1 MASVHKSP
9 ITRWLE
15 KTNAFWFALFTT
27 VVAFSLYTCVYAF
40 RKMFVVATFE
50 GMVYLNISYKVWLV
64 TFQLI
69 GYGAAKFVGIKII
82 SELKA
87 SSRAMGILLTV
98 SIAGLSW
105 FLFGLIPAPYNI
117 IFLFTNGFPL
127 GLVWGMVFGYLE
139 GRRFTEVLGAGI
151 SVSFIF
157 SAGLAKS
164 VGGFIMR
171 DWGVSQMWMPF
182 VTACVFTLPL
192 LIFLYLLDK
201 VPAPTPLDESL
212 RTRRQPMNAAER
224 RKFVATF
231 LPGIIFFTLSYVLL
245 TIFRDFRDNFS
256 AEVWKSL
263 GYGNSP
269 EIFTATEIPVSIM
282 VLIVMGSLMVI
293 RNNQRAF
300 MINHLIIIV
309 GMMLTGVCTFL
320 FQQELI
326 SAPIWMI
333 CIGIGLYLGY
343 VPFNSIFFDRL
354 LAAFHYVGTVGFLI
368 YLADSFGYL
377 GSVGVLFFKE
387 FGYAEIS
394 WLQFFISSGYIM
406 SVTGT
411 LLMTGS
417 LIYFHTRHRQLI
429 GNVEKA
435 DERRN
440 ESQVKNGAANGR
452 LPHHLNSK

>member
-1 MASVHKSP
+1 MASALKSS
-9 ITRWLE
+9 ITLWLE
-15 KTNAFWFALFTT
+15 KTNGFWFAFFTT

-40 RKMFVVATFE
+40 RKMFVVATFD
-50 GMVYLNISYKVWLV
+50 GISYLGISYKVWLV
-64 TFQLI
+64 TFQVV
-69 GYGAAKFVGIKII
+69 GYAAAKFVGIKII

-87 SSRAMGILLTV
+87 NSRAMGILLSITV
-98 SIAGLSW
+98 AGLSW
-105 FLFGLIPAPYNI
+105 LLFGLVPAPYNI

-127 GLVWGMVFGYLE
+127 GMVWGMVFGYLE

-171 DWGVSQMWMPF
+171 DWNVSEMWMPF

-201 VPAPTPLDESL
+201 VPPPTPLDESL
-212 RTRRQPMNAAER
+212 RTRREPMNSAER
-224 RKFVATF
+224 KKFVATF
-231 LPGIIFFTLSYVLL
+231 LPGIILFTLSYVLL

-269 EIFTATEIPVSIM
+269 EIFTATEVPVSIM

-293 RNNQRAF
+293 KNNHRAF
-300 MINHLIIIV
+300 MINHLIIIT

-320 FQQELI
+320 FQEQLI
-326 SAPIWMI
+326 SAPSWMI

-354 LAAFHYVGTVGFLI
+354 LAAFRYVGTVGFLI

-387 FGYAEIS
+387 FGYAELS

-406 SVTGT
+406 SFTGT

-417 LIYFHTRHRQLI
+417 MIYFHSRHKQLVV
-429 GNVEKA
+429 NA
-435 DERRN
+435 DERTI
-440 ESQVKNGAANGR
+440 EHG
-452 LPHHLNSK
+452 